1 MAKFPNFN
9 KQQQRQAMPDS
20 SMPFTLA
27 NGETVDLVL
36 SWRMIERLRVTRDE
50 SYPDLSKILV
60 KGADDAMDN
69 MRLIHAAYRCGYI
82 AANGRADG
90 AMTYLEFIDLVP
102 DDFGYVM
109 STVAALLDPKSKRDS
124 EGRS

>member
-9 KQQQRQAMPDS
+9 KRQQRQAIPDS
-20 SMPFTLA
+20 SVPFTLA

-50 SYPDLSKILV
+50 SYPELSKILV

-69 MRLIHAAYRCGYI
+69 MRLLHAAYRCGYI
-82 AANGRADG
+82 VENGRVDG
-90 AMTYLEFIDLVP
+90 AMSYLDFIDLVP

-109 STVAALLDPKSKRDS
+109 KTVAALLDPKSNRDS
-124 EGRS
+124 EALS